1 MNQHKK
7 VWIYC
12 RIARPDTM
20 ALESQKQRLLYSAKE
35 QGFEIAGITTEVT
48 ADLSIKRHGMKEVFS
63 AAQEQ
68 RMDTLFV
75 INPSRIT
82 RIASEFLDCV
92 QNLSEQ
98 GIEVL
103 TLDSGVVGLPEADFY
118 AEVAKTAENMTD

>member
-1 MNQHKK
+1 MNQLKK

-12 RIARPDTM
+12 RTARPDTI

-48 ADLSIKRHGMKEVFS
+48 ADLSIKRHGMNEVFL
-63 AAQEQ
+63 AAKER

-118 AEVAKTAENMTD
+118 AEIAKAAKNMTD